1 MTSFKVSRSVANVEL
16 ATEGLFLMLGKM
28 TPPFLVNDGLAP
40 DAFWL
45 LGN

>member
-1 MTSFKVSRSVANVEL
+1 MTSFKVIKSVANVEL

-28 TPPFLVNDGLAP
+28 TPPFRVNDGLAA
-40 DAFWL
+40 DALL